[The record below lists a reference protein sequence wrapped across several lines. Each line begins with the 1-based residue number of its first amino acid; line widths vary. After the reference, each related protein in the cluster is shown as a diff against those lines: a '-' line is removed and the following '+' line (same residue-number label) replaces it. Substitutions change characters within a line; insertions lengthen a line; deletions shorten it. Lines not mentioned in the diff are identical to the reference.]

1 MLKVSERINSKEE
14 LVDWIKYENEKYS
27 AGGGVYAKYSPLL
40 NQIFKKTPDNSSKD
54 RVLFK

>member
-27 AGGGVYAKYSPLL
+27 AGGGIRK
-40 NQIFKKTPDNSSKD
+40 IFPITEPDI
-54 RVLFK
+54 